1 MNKFKLYSGITKESW
16 DNIWKDKKLSKKETN
31 ATSDLDFAFDYSY
44 SFKTGEYED
53 LAVEINNIP
62 LEVFVAARDEDYE
75 DNDDFES
82 LNGLSNEDKLK
93 SIDSNSLFLLNL
105 EPYKDVIEVTLIDKN
120 KIECTLKKIKENH
133 EKLSSPKSKPK
144 FR

>member
-1 MNKFKLYSGITKESW
+1 MDTLKLYSGITKESW

-53 LAVEINNIP
+53 LAIEISNIP
-62 LEVFVAARDEDYE
+62 LEAFVAVREEDYE

-82 LNGLSNEDKLK
+82 LNGLSDKDKLK
-93 SIDSNSLFLLNL
+93 SINSNSLFLLNL
-105 EPYKDVIEVTLIDKN
+105 EPYKDVIEITLIDKN
-120 KIECTLKKIKENH
+120 KT
-133 EKLSSPKSKPK
+133 
-144 FR
+144 